1 MYATYTKSTG
11 CTYTKEYI
19 FANSG
24 ARSERWSRVVVPSRN
39 AVARRARGG
48 VGADICI
55 GVRRDGI
62 SMIVVL
68 RAFPECGRSPEDGKH
83 WM

>member
-1 MYATYTKSTG
+1 MYATYTRPTG
-11 CTYTKEYI
+11 CTYTKQYI
-19 FANSG
+19 FANSEV
-24 ARSERWSRVVVPSRN
+24 RSEHSSRVIIPRRN

-48 VGADICI
+48 VGADRCI

-62 SMIVVL
+62 SMIAVL